1 MMPGARPRSIYRLHA
16 DRSGATLIWVSVM
29 IFVIFGFVGLAVDGA
44 RYYHLNSNLQDIA
57 DAAAIAA
64 AKELN
69 GASGAIGNAEGNL
82 RTFLGNNPNPV
93 WADLATAGVQIEM
106 SSSFAPKFFYYDADA
121 QQLVETTDDKKASYI
136 RVTTI
141 QSGINTTFM
150 GALLS
155 EESALTRATA
165 TAKVSYSTCGS
176 IQSFMCNPWEGSS
189 GAGTASTWGAPN
201 VNPGDMFKLISGSV
215 DGPGSWGLIQPTD
228 NSPFALTEF
237 WAEQAPFAC
246 TSLDV
251 GSLEGPEVLTGNLS
265 SFATEGINTRFDG
278 RLTPGGPRDTRGTAT
293 AGPIVLDG
301 SSNSPPLGSCAAPKT
316 MLDGYEACSFPTSRS
331 GTGYVGYCNARC
343 ETTGGG
349 ACKSSSG
356 VRNCGSLT
364 TGTGRIGSCPLP
376 RDRTLTTTATAW
388 ASFSKG
394 TGVDPADIRAYWDN
408 QHGST
413 TWTYATTPTRYQVF
427 LDEVA
432 AISTQPPSFWASG
445 EPHLPVC
452 NAATTAER
460 RMVNVAIVDCNHWE
474 IRGTSRPLPI
484 FTKVAR
490 FFITEPATAAG
501 EIYAE
506 YVTSADVNS
515 SDGIIYQN
523 VKLVE

>member
-1 MMPGARPRSIYRLHA
+1 MTPGAGPRAIYRLHA
-16 DRSGATLIWVSVM
+16 DSSGATLIWVSVM

-69 GASGAIGNAEGNL
+69 GSSGAIANAEGNL
-82 RTFLGNNPNPV
+82 RSFLGNNPNPV
-93 WADLATAGVQIEM
+93 WADLATDGVQIEM
-106 SSSFAPKFFYYDADA
+106 SGVQAPKFFYYDAVA
-121 QQLVETTDDKKASYI
+121 QKLVETTDDKKAAYI

-141 QSGINTTFM
+141 QSGINTTFI

-165 TAKVSYSTCGS
+165 TAKVSYLSCGS
-176 IQSFMCNPWEGSS
+176 IQSFMCNPWESAT
-189 GAGTASTWGAPN
+189 GAGAAGTWGAPN
-201 VNPGDMFKLISGSV
+201 VKPGDMFKLISGSV
-215 DGPGSWGLIQPTD
+215 DGPGSWGLIQPAD

-265 SFATEGINTRFDG
+265 SFAMEGINTRFDG
-278 RLTPGGPRDTRGTAT
+278 RLTPGGPRNTRGTAT

-301 SSNSPPLGSCAAPKT
+301 VDHSSCAAPT
-316 MLDGYEACSFPTSRS
+316 SMTADYELCKFPAARQGS
-331 GTGYVGYCNARC
+331 GYVSYCNARC
-343 ETTGGG
+343 PIGGSGRCPPPSGSGTSTCAMLNTG
-349 ACKSSSG
+349 A
-356 VRNCGSLT
+356 
-364 TGTGRIGSCPLP
+364 GRVGSCPLP

-413 TWTYATTPTRYQVF
+413 TWTYAATPTRYQVF

-432 AISTQPPSFWASG
+432 AISTQPASFWASG
-445 EPHLPVC
+445 EPHLPSC

-460 RMVNVAIVDCNHWE
+460 RIVNVAIVDCNHWE

-506 YVTSADVNS
+506 YVASADVNS